1 MQINIHELL
10 NESKLKIFNKWLSV
24 HLTPADH
31 IHFSHKCSSVV
42 KRAVGHTFKVKGHIL
57 CSSRIEILQKGKK
70 KWTLNHLLK
79 IFNLDSFNNSWMFIC
94 ILFIYNTK
102 AFLPFW
108 RISILEE
115 HKICPFTLKVCP
127 TALLTTLEHLW
138 LKWIWSAG
146 VNDIDVQKN
155 KQEVLELPPLATPV
169 SNW

>member
-24 HLTPADH
+24 H
-31 IHFSHKCSSVV
+31 F
-42 KRAVGHTFKVKGHIL
+42 
-57 CSSRIEILQKGKK
+57 
-70 KWTLNHLLK
+70 
-79 IFNLDSFNNSWMFIC
+79 
-94 ILFIYNTK
+94 
-102 AFLPFW
+102 FLPFW

-155 KQEVLELPPLATPV
+155 KQEVLELPLLATPV
-169 SNW
+169 SNL